1 SCQLMKQHGTD
12 RIGDHGGIDL
22 AILQK
27 YLNFHF
33 SVSLDLFGSELSTN
47 AANYFSTGLKGRFKE
62 SDRDDDHR
70 LTEST
75 YRVLKHRVGTILE
88 SEEPA
93 LTALNESL
101 RDAYIADCARA
112 LLRWNKTI
120 ADSGIDFRL
129 TLPHRGFRR
138 AIGEFN
144 GVFVTPAGLPV
155 S

>member
-1 SCQLMKQHGTD
+1 
-12 RIGDHGGIDL
+12 
-22 AILQK
+22 
-27 YLNFHF
+27 
-33 SVSLDLFGSELSTN
+33 
-47 AANYFSTGLKGRFKE
+47 
-62 SDRDDDHR
+62 
-70 LTEST
+70 
-75 YRVLKHRVGTILE
+75 
-88 SEEPA
+88 EPA

-155 S
+155 SEAEWHAREAEWLPTRAEREFVGSLMTPVVDPGKFASWIAPPPRGINHLPIELDYVRHLPAG